1 MKSKSGREL
10 TPFPL
15 AKSGKRFSPQNEHKK
30 LSEWLIENAKIEA
43 QGNEHLSFLLSRITL
58 LKGGHLTTAD
68 AENLNDILF
77 GKPVGIILTINNL
90 QK

>member
-15 AKSGKRFSPQNEHKK
+15 AKNGKRFSPRIEHKK
-30 LSEWLIENAKIEA
+30 LAEWLVENAKVEA

-58 LKGGHLTTAD
+58 LKGGSLTTSD
-68 AENLNDILF
+68 AENVNDILF
-77 GKPVGIILTINNL
+77 GKPEGIILKI
-90 QK
+90 K